1 MDQKQEKRR
10 TENIA
15 NRRLFTRTIILLA
28 VFGILAFIPILGK
41 LWNLQI
47 TRHDE
52 LQEMAVSQQTSSLA
66 VTASRGTIYDA
77 NGNVLAI
84 SSTAYDIIISPKAI
98 ESKQE
103 ELDQKKEKALEG
115 GDNTAAYDQDV
126 KTLVV
131 TGMSEILGLDSADLL
146 KMCEDTN
153 SQYKRLASK
162 VDGDMLEQV
171 RSYIDEHDLTG
182 CIYLQDNTKRYYPYS
197 TLASQIIGFTNDS
210 GGAYGLEA
218 KFDEQLA
225 GTNGLVV
232 TAKNAEGTDL
242 LNFFQDYY
250 DAENGSNL
258 HLTLDANIQTMC
270 ESMLQKG
277 IEKYDVLDGGFII
290 VMKCDTGA
298 ILGMASSPTYDLN
311 NYSTVID
318 DVLLE
323 QVDEQTEEA
332 IKAQMEAATQTQ
344 EADPSEEGGASGV
357 EAGTGTILKTTEELY
372 NEAYSRAVAKQWT
385 NKAINDT
392 YEPGSVFKSL
402 VLAAALEEGVTNPGD
417 SFYCSGSVMVADW
430 PKPINCSNRNGH
442 GGQTL
447 AEAVGHSCNPAFI
460 ELGRRLGRE
469 TFYEYLEA
477 FGIIDATWSGT
488 SVGVDLPGE
497 GSSIVWDYADF
508 NVVELATASFGQRL
522 NVTPIQLIAACNAV
536 VNGGYY
542 YTPHVVDYIEDPE
555 GTITY
560 TADDTPLRQVISEST
575 SATCREMLEGVVD
588 GMTGKN
594 AYRTGYRIGG
604 KTGTSQT
611 LKGSDVYTVSFMGF
625 APADDPEIIV
635 LVGFDHP
642 EKDEGMYTPN
652 GEVISGGAM
661 AAPVAG
667 DLIVSVLDYLEYGK
681 QYSAEELANASVEV
695 PNVVGY
701 DLDEARDIC
710 EAAGFDCRV
719 VGDGDDYSTVEYQV
733 ATAGS
738 YIPKGSRITLYIGG
752 EEPPGS
758 VTVPDLEGLSAS
770 QAREELRDAGLYMES
785 SGVNTSSSSYARVYS
800 QSVSAGSEVPPGTV
814 VTVIFRDSSDTE
826 DAGGIV
832 D

>member
-1 MDQKQEKRR
+1 MDKKQQRRR

-15 NRRLFTRTIILLA
+15 NRRLFTRTIILMA
-28 VFGILAFIPILGK
+28 VFGVLAFIPILAK

-52 LQEMAVSQQTSSLA
+52 LQEMAVSQQTSTLS
-66 VTASRGTIYDA
+66 VSASRGTIYDT

-84 SSTAYDIIISPKAI
+84 SATAYDVIISPNAI
-98 ESKQE
+98 AEKQA
-103 ELDQKKEKALEG
+103 ELDQAKEEALEKG
-115 GDNTAAYDQDV
+115 ENTVPYDKDV

-131 TGMSEILGLDSADLL
+131 TGMADILGLDPTELL
-146 KMCEDTN
+146 KMCEDTQ

-171 RSYIDEHDLTG
+171 RGYIDENDLTG
-182 CIYLQDNTKRYYPYS
+182 CIYLQENTKRYYPYA

-225 GTNGLVV
+225 GTNGLVI
-232 TAKNAEGTDL
+232 TAQNAKGTDL

-258 HLTLDANIQTMC
+258 HLTLDDNIQTMC

-277 IEKYDVLDGGFII
+277 IEKYDIQDGGFII
-290 VMKCDTGA
+290 VMDCDTGA

-318 DVLLE
+318 DVLLKK
-323 QVDEQTEEA
+323 VDEETEEA
-332 IKAQMEAATQTQ
+332 IKAQQEVADETPEGESDPAEGASASSGEAEPAKTTQ
-344 EADPSEEGGASGV
+344 E
-357 EAGTGTILKTTEELY
+357 LY
-372 NEAYSRAVAKQWT
+372 DEAYSRAISTQWT

-402 VLAAALEEGVTNPGD
+402 VLAAALEEGVTSPSD
-417 SFYCSGSVMVADW
+417 SFYCSGSVKIADW
-430 PKPINCSNRNGH
+430 PEPIKCSNTSGH

-447 AEAVGHSCNPAFI
+447 AEAVGHSCNPAFM
-460 ELGRRLGRE
+460 ELGQRLGKE

-477 FGIIDATWSGT
+477 FGIVDAAGNGT

-497 GSSIVWDYADF
+497 GASIVWPYADF
-508 NVVELATASFGQRL
+508 NVVNLATASFGQRFQ
-522 NVTPIQLIAACNAV
+522 VTPVQLIAACNAV

-542 YTPHVVDYIEDPE
+542 YTPYVVDYVEDPE
-555 GTITY
+555 GNITY
-560 TADDTPLRQVISEST
+560 SADNTPVRQVISQTT
-575 SATCREMLEGVVD
+575 SETCREMLEGVVD

-611 LKGSDVYTVSFMGF
+611 LVEGEYIVSFMGF

-635 LVGFDHP
+635 LVGFDNP
-642 EKDEGMYTPN
+642 KKGDGMYTIHD
-652 GEVISGGAM
+652 EHISGGDM

-667 DLIVSVLDYLEYGK
+667 DLIVSVLDYLDYGK

-701 DLDEARDIC
+701 DLDEAREVC
-710 EAAGFDCRV
+710 EAAGFDYRV
-719 VGDGDDYSTVEYQV
+719 VGDGDDYNKVEYQV
-733 ATAGS
+733 AKAGS
-738 YIPKGSRITLYIGG
+738 YIPKGSQITLYIAG

-785 SGVNTSSSSYARVYS
+785 TGVSTSSSSYARVYS
-800 QSVSAGSEVPPGTV
+800 QSLEAGDEVPPGTV
-814 VTVIFRDSSDTE
+814 VTVAFRDTSDTE
-826 DAGGIV
+826 DDGGIV